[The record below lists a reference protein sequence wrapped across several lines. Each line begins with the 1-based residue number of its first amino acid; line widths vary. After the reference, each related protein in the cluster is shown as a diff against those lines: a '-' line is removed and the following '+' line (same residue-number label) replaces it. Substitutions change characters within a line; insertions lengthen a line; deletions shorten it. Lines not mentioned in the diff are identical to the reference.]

1 MTDKFFVE
9 AVAGWEFFKDGRVSP
24 YQIVTVRVRDSQGE
38 PVMGLRKS
46 NFEIVETGT
55 FFSGKSITLCL
66 NLKDVLL
73 DGSYNLR
80 VESSIQLKGQFSY
93 AVIVRKRGR
102 GRYESG
108 GGEGQAF
115 FSIVKLHD

>member
-46 NFEIVETGT
+46 NFEIIETGT
-55 FFSGKSITLCL
+55 LFSGKSITLCL
-66 NLKDVLL
+66 DLKDVLL

-93 AVIVRKRGR
+93 TVIVR
-102 GRYESG
+102 
-108 GGEGQAF
+108 
-115 FSIVKLHD
+115 